1 MGYNPIDIAIQWR
14 CTHCGH
20 RYEQGLAVCMP
31 ASGNSSEPQ
40 LVGSG
45 SLVCRHCGQ
54 LGPIQVGCAI
64 VLGLSIMV
72 GSDGAVHMP
81 LPFKT
86 TAQSSPN
93 ADRWVHDAR
102 FSSRN

>member
-1 MGYNPIDIAIQWR
+1 MGHNPIDIEIQWR

-20 RYEQGLAVCMP
+20 RYEQGVAICMP
-31 ASGNSSEPQ
+31 SSGSSSGKPK

-64 VLGLSIMV
+64 VLGLSIMA

-81 LPFKT
+81 LPVRND
-86 TAQSSPN
+86 AD
-93 ADRWVHDAR
+93 ADCDRWVRDAR